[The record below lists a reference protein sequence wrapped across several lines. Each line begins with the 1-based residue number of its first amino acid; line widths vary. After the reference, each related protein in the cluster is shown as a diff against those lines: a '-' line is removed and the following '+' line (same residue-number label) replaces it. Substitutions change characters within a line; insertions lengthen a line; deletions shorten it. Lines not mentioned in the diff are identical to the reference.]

1 LALVPSAP
9 AESEK
14 AIGPRSRKGERT
26 RLRLLDAAKQIFE
39 EQGYFDARISDIAER
54 AGLSHGS
61 FYHYFESKE
70 QAFRE
75 VASAVDL
82 ELSAPFQDVIL
93 APLSNDPPHDRI
105 HEAVRQHFERYARE
119 ARILGVIEQVARH
132 DEVVNAVRSELH
144 GRMTEQIAESIGE
157 LQERRLADPTLDPML
172 TAAALGAMTFRFAE
186 MWLVQGA
193 VDCPL
198 DEGIQQV
205 ARVIVNALD
214 VPRAGG

>member
-1 LALVPSAP
+1 VPTAP
-9 AESEK
+9 VESERSS
-14 AIGPRSRKGERT
+14 GPRSRKGERT
-26 RLRLLDAAKQIFE
+26 RLRLLGAAKEIFE

-75 VASAVDL
+75 VAAAVDL

-93 APLSNDPPHDRI
+93 APLSHDPPHDRI
-105 HEAVRQHFERYARE
+105 REAVRQHFERYARE

-132 DEVVNAVRSELH
+132 DEVVNAVRGELH
-144 GRMTEQIAESIGE
+144 GGMTVQIAASIEE
-157 LQERRLADPTLDPML
+157 LQARGMADRSLDPTL

-193 VDCPL
+193 VECSL
-198 DEGIQQV
+198 DAGIDQV
-205 ARVIVNALD
+205 ARLIVNALG
-214 VPRAGG
+214 VAPAPS

>member
-1 LALVPSAP
+1 MPTAP
-9 AESEK
+9 VDSEK
-14 AIGPRSRKGERT
+14 ASGPRSRKGERT

-61 FYHYFESKE
+61 FYHYFEAKE

-75 VASAVDL
+75 VASAVDQ
-82 ELSAPFQDVIL
+82 ELSAPFEEVIL
-93 APLSNDPPHDRI
+93 APRSDDAPHDRI
-105 HEAVRQHFERYARE
+105 REAVRQHVERYARE

-132 DEVVNAVRSELH
+132 DEVVNAARAELH

-157 LQERRLADPTLDPML
+157 LQARGLADPSLDPRL

-198 DEGIQQV
+198 EEGIEQL

-214 VPRAGG
+214 IPRAAG